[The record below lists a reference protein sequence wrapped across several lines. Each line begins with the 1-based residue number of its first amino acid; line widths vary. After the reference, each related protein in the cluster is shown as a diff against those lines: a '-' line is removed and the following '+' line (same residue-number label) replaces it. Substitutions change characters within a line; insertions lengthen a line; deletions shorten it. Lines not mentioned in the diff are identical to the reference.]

1 MLPPQCL
8 AGWLA
13 FCLTIDALS
22 ILGLQSLPTKGFDN
36 QTLSI

>member
-1 MLPPQCL
+1 MLPPQYP

-13 FCLTIDALS
+13 FCQTIGALS

-36 QTLSI
+36 QALSI